1 MGTRG
6 PIPKRTEDLKGHRSK
21 DALGSVDKV
30 EVYGE
35 VTVPTPDPDWHPIAT
50 QLYLALSQSGQA
62 KYYEPSD
69 WAIAYSLM
77 DDLSHFKESKARSG
91 QMHSSIMTALTSL
104 LVTEGDRRR
113 LSLELTRKDAPDL
126 KSNDSVTVMDV
137 WKNRLSS

>member
-6 PIPKRTEDLKGHRSK
+6 PIPKRTEDLKGHRSQEEL
-21 DALGSVDKV
+21 DAVDKV
-30 EVYGE
+30 EVYGK
-35 VTVPTPDPDWHPIAT
+35 VTAPTPDPDWHPIAT
-50 QLYLALSQSGQA
+50 QLYLSLEKSGQA

-77 DDLSHFKESKARSG
+77 DDLSHFKSSPARSG

-126 KSNDSVTVMDV
+126 KSNDSVTVMDE